1 MIRVL
6 RGLYWAT
13 QAVFVAAV
21 VVLLIAGQIDAAIG
35 ALLGGA
41 LACVLGTTVS
51 ERLLLRAEIR
61 VLRERVES
69 LELRSDLI
77 MERVLDTN
85 RLSDEDRDRLRAMLE
100 EIVSASIDDA
110 FDGLTLAIQD
120 ADAEPTRP
128 DAVALTGRGGSSC
141 N

>member
-1 MIRVL
+1 VIRVL